1 MDSRRRLVRQ
11 LRKVEREI
19 GEAKGK
25 QKQYQRWMKEEEE
38 TIQKLI
44 LQQDE
49 GVWRVWSANHCRH
62 INIQ

>member
-1 MDSRRRLVRQ
+1 M
-11 LRKVEREI
+11 EREI
-19 GEAKGK
+19 EEAKGK
-25 QKQYQRWMKEEEE
+25 QEQWQGLMKEEEE

>member
-1 MDSRRRLVRQ
+1 M
-11 LRKVEREI
+11 EI
-19 GEAKGK
+19 EEAKGE
-25 QKQYQRWMKEEEE
+25 QEQCQAWMKGEEE

-49 GVWRVWSANHCRH
+49 GVWRVWSANHCRD